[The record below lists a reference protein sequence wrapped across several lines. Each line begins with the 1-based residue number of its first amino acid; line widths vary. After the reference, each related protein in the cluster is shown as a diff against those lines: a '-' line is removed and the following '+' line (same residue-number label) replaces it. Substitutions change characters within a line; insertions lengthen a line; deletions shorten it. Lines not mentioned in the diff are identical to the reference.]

1 VRKLLIPALV
11 AALALA
17 ACGSDDDDGTSSSDA
32 ATTTVA
38 GGAAPST
45 TLAPVAPTTYEGEGD
60 ATIMVDLPIP
70 GSPAAATITNTEA
83 GPFVVD
89 ALNAGGD
96 VTVNLVDRIGTYEGT
111 VPIDANT
118 AQEKTAGLQIQAPGP
133 WKVVFNA
140 LRALPVLTEGAR
152 SGTSDDAFLYI
163 GPAQTGGFTF
173 QGQGTAVLI
182 AYPSINGGFPD
193 TLASLDGASDTPAN
207 VPLPGAALIQVTAE
221 GPWELQAT
229 A

>member
-1 VRKLLIPALV
+1 MRKLLIPAV
-11 AALALA
+11 AAALALA
-17 ACGSDDDDGTSSSDA
+17 ACGGDDDGGSSSDA

-38 GGAAPST
+38 GAASPTT

-60 ATIMVDLPIP
+60 QTIMIDLPIP
-70 GSPAAATITNTEA
+70 GSPAAATITNTVA

-111 VPIDANT
+111 VPVDANT

-133 WKVVFNA
+133 WKIVFNA
-140 LRALPVLTEGAR
+140 LRALPVLTTGAR
-152 SGTSDDAFLYI
+152 SCPSDDAFLYI

-182 AYPSINGGFPD
+182 AYPSVSGGFPD
-193 TLASLDGASDTPAN
+193 TLASLDGASDTPAK
-207 VPLPGAALIQVTAE
+207 VQLPLSLIHI
-221 GPWELQAT
+221 
-229 A
+229 

>member
-1 VRKLLIPALV
+1 M
-11 AALALA
+11 
-17 ACGSDDDDGTSSSDA
+17 
-32 ATTTVA
+32 
-38 GGAAPST
+38 
-45 TLAPVAPTTYEGEGD
+45 APVAPTTYEGEGD
-60 ATIMVDLPIP
+60 ATITVELPIP
-70 GSPAAATITNTEA
+70 GSPAAATITNTVA

-118 AQEKTAGLQIQAPGP
+118 AQEKTGGLQIHAPGP

-140 LRALPVLTEGAR
+140 LRALPVLTTGAR
-152 SGTSDDAFLYI
+152 SGTSDDAFLYV

-182 AYPSINGGFPD
+182 AYPTLDGGFPD

-207 VPLPGAALIQVTAE
+207 VQLPGAALIQVTAE

>member
-1 VRKLLIPALV
+1 VRKLLITAV
-11 AALALA
+11 AAVLVMA
-17 ACGSDDDDGTSSSDA
+17 ACGDDDGDSSGDA
-32 ATTTVA
+32 ATTVA
-38 GGAAPST
+38 GVTGPTT

-60 ATIMVDLPIP
+60 AKITVQLPIP
-70 GSPAAATITNTEA
+70 GSPAAATITNTVA
-83 GPFVVD
+83 GPFTVD
-89 ALNAGGD
+89 ATNAAGQ

-118 AQEKTAGLQIQAPGP
+118 AQEKTGGLEIHAPGP

-152 SGTSDDAFLYI
+152 SGTSDDAFLYL

-173 QGQGTAVLI
+173 EGQGTAVLI
-182 AYPSINGGFPD
+182 AYPSVSGGFPD
-193 TLASLDGASDTPAN
+193 TLASLDGASGTPAK
-207 VPLPGAALIQVTAE
+207 VQLPGPALIQVTAE
-221 GPWELQAT
+221 GPWELKAR

>member
-1 VRKLLIPALV
+1 VRKLLIPAV
-11 AALALA
+11 AAALALA
-17 ACGSDDDDGTSSSDA
+17 ACGSDDDDGGSSSDA

-38 GGAAPST
+38 GAAPST

-60 ATIMVDLPIP
+60 ETITITLPIP
-70 GSPAAATITNTEA
+70 GSPAAATITNTVA

-89 ALNAGGD
+89 ALNADGD

-111 VPIDANT
+111 VPVDANT

-140 LRALPVLTEGAR
+140 LRALPVLTSGAR

-182 AYPSINGGFPD
+182 AYPTLDGGFPD

-207 VPLPGAALIQVTAE
+207 VQLPGAALIQVTAE

>member
-17 ACGSDDDDGTSSSDA
+17 ACGDDDGGSSSDGG
-32 ATTTVA
+32 TTTVA
-38 GGAAPST
+38 GSALPST
-45 TLAPVAPTTYEGEGD
+45 TLAPVEPTTYEGEGD
-60 ATIMVDLPIP
+60 ATIMVELPIP
-70 GSPAAATITNTEA
+70 GSPAAATITSTVA

-89 ALNAGGD
+89 ATNAAGD

-118 AQEKTAGLQIQAPGP
+118 AQEPTGGLQIQAPGP

-140 LRALPVLTEGAR
+140 LRALPVLTTGAR
-152 SGTSDDAFLYI
+152 SGTSDDAFLYV

-182 AYPSINGGFPD
+182 AYPTLDGGFPD

-207 VPLPGAALIQVTAE
+207 VQLPGAALIQVTAE